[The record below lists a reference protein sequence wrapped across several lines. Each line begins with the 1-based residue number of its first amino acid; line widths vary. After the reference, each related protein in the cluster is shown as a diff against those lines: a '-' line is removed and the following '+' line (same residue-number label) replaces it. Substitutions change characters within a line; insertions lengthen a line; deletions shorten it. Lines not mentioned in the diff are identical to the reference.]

1 MTASVKKLNVGLTG
15 GIGSGKSLVSGI
27 FYEQHG
33 IEVVDADLLAR
44 EVVAA
49 DQPALHE
56 IAGRYGKGILLPDG
70 HLNRRQLR
78 EVIFASAEEKVWL
91 EQLLHPLINNLA
103 TQRLASASSP
113 YAILASPLL
122 LEGSQARLVD
132 RVLVIDATEEQQLLR
147 ARQRDGSSAEAIE
160 AIMRTQLSREAR
172 LARADDVIRNTGSPA
187 DLDEQV
193 RKLHHFYL
201 SLAGAV

>member
-1 MTASVKKLNVGLTG
+1 MTASVKKLKVGLTG

-49 DQPALHE
+49 GQPALRA
-56 IAGRYGKGILLPDG
+56 IADRYGKGILLPDG

-78 EVIFASAEEKVWL
+78 EVIFASAEEKAWL

-103 TQRLASASSP
+103 CQRLASASSP

-147 ARQRDGSSAEAIE
+147 ARQRDGSSAETIE

-172 LARADDVIRNTGSPA
+172 LARADDIIRNTGSPT

-193 RKLHHFYL
+193 RTLHHFYL